1 MNRADENLE
10 IEIKLQLGNFTD
22 YLKLIGFLGNIDSE
36 DHQENCF
43 FDTEDRQLATAG
55 WALRVRVSDGKGL
68 VTVKGLPS
76 SEAGSA
82 VVRQEIEA
90 AIPRSA
96 ALDITH
102 LQSDILELS
111 VEPIAFIKEKFPGI
125 KLAKLIN
132 FRTVRQRKNYK
143 IGDYHYVLE
152 IDKTEFVD
160 GSVDYELEVEL
171 PDTEQVVTV
180 EDSLRKLFN
189 SLAIPFQ
196 KQTESKFARAL
207 QHARFM

>member
-22 YLKLIGFLGNIDSE
+22 YLKLIGFLGNIDAE

-43 FDTEDRQLATAG
+43 FDSEDRRLATAG

-68 VTVKGLPS
+68 VTAKGMPS
-76 SEAGSA
+76 ETSTA

-90 AIPRSA
+90 PIPRSA
-96 ALDITH
+96 ALDIVH
-102 LQSDILELS
+102 LEADILDLS
-111 VEPIAFIKEKFPGI
+111 IEPIAFIKEKFPGI
-125 KLAKLIN
+125 RLAKLLN
-132 FRTVRQRKNYK
+132 FKTLRQQKNYK

-152 IDKTEFVD
+152 IDKTEFAD
-160 GSVDYELEVEL
+160 GSVDYELEIEL
-171 PDTEQVVTV
+171 PDTDRVITV

-196 KQTESKFARAL
+196 RQTESKFARAL
-207 QHARFM
+207 QHARIM